1 MGGDTERDKEA
12 YGDGDSSDGKQLSTS
27 DLMQT
32 DVDAYPDPVTLGKND
47 SHQMRMKQPG
57 GSYLNTSE
65 DGTSDIP

>member
-32 DVDAYPDPVTLGKND
+32 DVDAYPDPVTLTNND
-47 SHQMRMKQPG
+47 AHMRMKQPG

-65 DGTSDIP
+65 DGTSDMP